1 MSFLPTK
8 DAAKTSILS
17 KRWTYLWLSIPV
29 LDFHDG
35 ANHYSDSDEPPY
47 KRKHFMDFV
56 ERVLLLRDY
65 STITKFSLTCNVLYD
80 SSRINTW
87 ISAAVEHKVQV
98 LNICLYKIREPFIL
112 PCCLFTCESLQ
123 ELKLNIYYP
132 LKLPSF
138 VSFSSLKILTLIRI
152 VFPDDHSAQM
162 LFKGCSIL
170 EELHLISCSWENVKA
185 VCISSPRILKLHIE
199 DKEPPPSYVT
209 DDEDDDMDGEN
220 NSVDQNDDSDD
231 ESDNVDDQNNPVY
244 QNDDIDD
251 QHSSDDQSD
260 DTDDQSES
268 GGCQFAV
275 FGSSLKYFS
284 YFGGFFLDCYIQDSS
299 SIVEADL
306 MACYS
311 DRKIDYR
318 AFKLLKGLSN
328 AKSLKIDQFAVKAL
342 DDELLAHLPVFNSL
356 THVHFDWVVLFY
368 SRQVLLSML
377 QKFPCLSSLKFEG
390 LSFMFRYFGTY
401 DWTLDPVPGCFLTH
415 LKTIEI
421 SMFCGSEIELHAV
434 RILLKSAAVLEK
446 IVISFNP
453 WELKDAD
460 GLKKQ
465 QEAQEQILSFPRASL
480 SCLIAISCPPKEKKR
495 LEFFL

>member
-1 MSFLPTK
+1 MAGHLLLHSMEGVDASSLIHNAKNQKLSKEHDVGESENRISNLTDTIAQHILSFLPTK

-47 KRKHFMDFV
+47 KRKHFMDIV

-65 STITKFSLTCNVLYD
+65 STITNFSLTCNVLYD
-80 SSRINTW
+80 STRINTW
-87 ISAAVEHKVQV
+87 ISAVVKCKVQV
-98 LNICLYKIREPFIL
+98 LNIRLYKIREPFIL

-162 LFKGCSIL
+162 LFKVCSIL
-170 EELHLISCSWENVKA
+170 EELHLISCN
-185 VCISSPRILKLHIE
+185 
-199 DKEPPPSYVT
+199 
-209 DDEDDDMDGEN
+209 
-220 NSVDQNDDSDD
+220 
-231 ESDNVDDQNNPVY
+231 
-244 QNDDIDD
+244 
-251 QHSSDDQSD
+251 
-260 DTDDQSES
+260 
-268 GGCQFAV
+268 
-275 FGSSLKYFS
+275 
-284 YFGGFFLDCYIQDSS
+284 SS
-299 SIVEADL
+299 SILEAEL

-318 AFKLLKGLSN
+318 AFKLLRGLSN
-328 AKSLKIDQFAVKAL
+328 AKSLKLDQFAVKAL
-342 DDELLAHLPVFNSL
+342 DDELVAHLPVFNSL
-356 THVHFDWVVLFY
+356 TRVHFDWVVLFY

-434 RILLKSAAVLEK
+434 RILLKSATVLEK

-465 QEAQEQILSFPRASL
+465 QEAHEQILSFPRASL
-480 SCLIAISCPPKEKKR
+480 NCLIAISCPPKEKKR